1 MQLRHLLLPLLMAFG
16 SAAPAVPAPYVPEPH
31 QFTRVEAVPQSG
43 IAVPLDGETV
53 KPGDF
58 ITTRSLN
65 GEWSFSG
72 VVNSAKPFPADTD
85 LDSGFMK
92 PEFDAS
98 KWGKIAVPLNWFQK
112 FPQARKQSEPYTKGL
127 YRTSFELSAAE
138 MKDRRVI
145 LKFDCVGYEGKVF
158 LNGKEVGNHHGD
170 FTSFEID
177 ATDAAKA
184 GRNVLALRVF
194 SSFGPTHGL
203 KEKIVHPYG
212 SQWGI
217 GNIKGG
223 IWQNVTLSLEP
234 ELRIQK
240 IFVNPSL
247 ADNSLGIDYTIVN
260 HTGKPFNGTLDCVAT
275 DAMKAH
281 ANAEAGTL
289 SIPVTLKPGVNTGS
303 VTLKLKNPELWS
315 VDRPYLYFLNLLLRE
330 SGGTV
335 SAASTRFGFREFHT
349 KDGRFY
355 LNGKEIYLFGENIS
369 SVSYGGY
376 GHSAAAEDAR
386 LTDFILTMKNYGY
399 NIMRTPHMPILPAA
413 LEIADECGMMIFNEW
428 AWCFDNTIDE
438 AGFEKH
444 NIAELKEFVNATYNH
459 PSVVMWSLG
468 NEVNHS
474 NRPDVV
480 REMDRQVKTVH
491 ELDKQ
496 KRPVSSFSGA
506 AGWSSYGREKLVTD
520 VLDLHT
526 YVALS
531 APWVDRNAG
540 ADKIYE
546 GLLNIYGEK
555 NRLSRPL
562 IAWEN
567 VGFSWGFLYSD
578 NKNPD
583 FKRNDPEQYMK
594 YVEGETS
601 WGNPRG
607 IGYSGCM
614 SLAEA
619 VDPKVGADVPMTRFG
634 KRIFELY
641 RLDRRFSGFAP
652 WFGDAKLKTA
662 TLWTQPVLPVLQN
675 AHGLPPR
682 DLYAGES
689 SRWTLVTVNDSNTAY
704 KDLKLELALTGE
716 DGKILPVSTIRI
728 SELPAQRITA
738 QPVELPLPQAAPG
751 FHQLRMTLF
760 ENGKELA
767 RNYYELSIQ
776 SPSIRSEAVETVR
789 PVYVYD
795 TGAPKNVERLK
806 RQLGDWQ
813 IKNSVINRFDGLK
826 TPGVVIVPAESEET
840 QLLKL
845 RDDAELR
852 TFLSGGGILLVL
864 AQKNPQSEI
873 PGPQLVEGAVAFC
886 DPIVTT
892 HPVFN
897 GLDARNFDCWDNE
910 TGYVV
915 TASYMPFTVNA
926 LAAKGAMLGRKDV
939 GMALVEAT
947 FGKGRIILSQ
957 LLATTSTPQDS
968 SAMLYL
974 RNLIGYAAGAKEL
987 WKDARPFSKLE
998 DGGFQVNPDR
1008 VETIDL
1014 APFANRGFSDEKD
1027 GDQAG
1032 GWTDQGEND
1041 FRMMPVGRVTEAG
1054 GIPFDIVDPAKNGGK
1069 SCIVLAGTERPYFP
1083 LAVKEIK
1090 VDRKF
1095 SRLFFLHTAAW
1106 GGAENAGSY
1115 RIHYSDGKTVTVPLT
1130 GNRNIGDW
1138 WNANPLP
1145 EARAGIFRKN
1155 PSGQNVGTFVMAWE
1169 NPRPDET
1176 IASLDFL
1183 SPLYRDKTEI
1193 DWAPKQTAV
1202 PVLIAVSGEKPHPN
1216 PVEITGKAYRNLLP
1230 CKDTGTTL
1238 AGIVREGKTN
1248 GRREWNIT
1256 FPAARESDCPAAFF
1270 QFNQAGMSDHYD
1282 VLALTIR
1289 SKTPGTIEVVLPQ
1302 KDWKGNY
1309 RGFLRLDGD
1318 GKPHV
1323 YRMRLGKELNRNGNF
1338 PVNNLR
1344 GELFFFDRSSDSGT
1358 TRPRIDFTIER
1369 AVLE

>member
-16 SAAPAVPAPYVPEPH
+16 SAAPAAPAPYVPEPH
-31 QFTRVEAVPQSG
+31 QFKRVETVPQSG
-43 IAVPLDGETV
+43 IAVPLDGKTV

-72 VVNSAKPFPADTD
+72 VVNSAKPFPADAD

-98 KWGKIAVPLNWFQK
+98 GWGKIAVPLNWFQK
-112 FPQARKQSEPYTKGL
+112 YPQARKPSEPYTKGL
-127 YRTSFELSAAE
+127 YRTGFELSAAE
-138 MKDRRVI
+138 LKERRVI
-145 LKFDCVGYEGKVF
+145 LKFDCVGYEARVF

-170 FTSFEID
+170 FTPFEID

-184 GRNVLALRVF
+184 GTNVLALRVF
-194 SSFGPTHGL
+194 SSFGRAHGL

-212 SQWGI
+212 SQWSI

-240 IFVNPSL
+240 IFVTPSL

-260 HTGKPFNGTLDCVAT
+260 HTGKPFSGKLYCVAT

-289 SIPVTLKPGVNTGS
+289 PVPVTLKPGVNTGS
-303 VTLKLKNPELWS
+303 VTLKLQNPELWS
-315 VDRPYLYFLNLLLRE
+315 TDRPYLYYLNLLLRK
-330 SGGTV
+330 SGETV
-335 SAASTRFGFREFHT
+335 SVASTRFGFREFHT

-355 LNGKEIYLFGENIS
+355 LNGKETYLFGENIS
-369 SVSYGGY
+369 SVNYGGY
-376 GHSAAAEDAR
+376 GLSAAAEEAR
-386 LTDFILTMKNYGY
+386 LADFILSMRNNGY
-399 NIMRTPHMPILPAA
+399 LILRTAHMPIVPAA

-428 AWCFDNTIDE
+428 AWCFDNGIDE

-444 NIAELKEFVNATYNH
+444 NIPELREFFEATANH

-468 NEVNHS
+468 NEVNHVS
-474 NRPDVV
+474 RPDVV
-480 REMDRQVKTVH
+480 RQMDLQVKTVH

-496 KRPVSSFSGA
+496 KRPVSAFSGA
-506 AGWSSYGREKLVTD
+506 AGWPSYGREKLVTD

-531 APWVDRNAG
+531 SPWVNRNAE
-540 ADKIYE
+540 ADKIYR
-546 GLLNIYGEK
+546 GLLEIYGE
-555 NRLSRPL
+555 NGRLSRPL
-562 IAWEN
+562 VAWEN
-567 VGFSWGFLYSD
+567 VGFSWGFHTSN
-578 NKNPD
+578 NKNPN
-583 FKRNDPEQYMK
+583 FKRNDPGEYRK
-594 YVEGETS
+594 YIEGETS
-601 WGNPRG
+601 WANPRG

-641 RLDRRFSGFAP
+641 RLDRRFTGFAP
-652 WFGDAKLKTA
+652 WFGDARLKTA
-662 TLWTQPVLPVLQN
+662 TLWTQPVLPVLHNEQ
-675 AHGLPPR
+675 ALPPR
-682 DLYAGES
+682 DLYAGETT
-689 SRWTLVTVNDSNTAY
+689 RWTLATVNDSNTAY
-704 KDLKLELALTGE
+704 RNLELELTLAGD
-716 DGKILPVSTIRI
+716 DGKLLPVKTIPI
-728 SELPAQRITA
+728 AELPAQRITA
-738 QPVELPLPQAAPG
+738 QPVELPLPPTAPG
-751 FHQLRMTLF
+751 FYQLRLTLL

-767 RNYYELSIQ
+767 RNYYDLSLQ
-776 SPSIRSEAVETVR
+776 SPSIRGEAIETVR
-789 PVYVYD
+789 PVYLYD

-813 IKNSVINRFDGLK
+813 IKYRVINSFDGLK
-826 TPGVVIVPAESEET
+826 APGAAIIPAESAEP
-840 QLLKL
+840 QHLKL
-845 RDDAELR
+845 RDDAGLR
-852 TFLSGGGILLVL
+852 GFLTDGGILLVL
-864 AQKNPQSEI
+864 AQKNLQSEI

-886 DPIVTT
+886 DPIVTA
-892 HPVFN
+892 HPVFR
-897 GLDARNFDCWDNE
+897 GLDARNFDCWDNP
-910 TGYVV
+910 TGFVV

-926 LAAKGAMLGRKDV
+926 LAAKGSMLSRKDV
-939 GMALVEAT
+939 GMALAEAT

-957 LLATTSTPQDS
+957 LLATASTPQDS

-987 WKDARPFSKLE
+987 WDAQPFSKLE
-998 DGGFQVNPDR
+998 DGGFQVSPDR
-1008 VETIDL
+1008 VEPVNL
-1014 APFANRGFSDEKD
+1014 APYANRGFSDEKD
-1027 GDQAG
+1027 GDRAG
-1032 GWTDQGEND
+1032 GWTDQGGND

-1054 GIPFDIVDPAKNGGK
+1054 GIPFDIVDPAKNNGK

-1083 LAVKEIK
+1083 HAVKGIK
-1090 VDRKF
+1090 VERKF

-1106 GGAENAGSY
+1106 GGAESAGSY
-1115 RIHYSDGKTVTVPLT
+1115 RIHYADGKTAAIPLA

-1155 PSGQNVGTFVMAWE
+1155 AAGHNVGTFVMAWE

-1176 IASLDFL
+1176 IASIDFL
-1183 SPLYRDKTEI
+1183 SPLYTDQTEI
-1193 DWAPKQTAV
+1193 DWAPKLTAV

-1230 CKDTGTTL
+1230 GKENGTAL
-1238 AGIVREGKTN
+1238 AGIVRKAKAED

-1256 FPAARESDCPAAFF
+1256 FPAAGENDCPAAFF
-1270 QFNQAGMSDHYD
+1270 QFNPAGMSDRYD
-1282 VLALTIR
+1282 FLTLTIR

-1302 KDWKGNY
+1302 KDWKGSY

-1338 PVNNLR
+1338 PIDNLR
-1344 GELFFFDRSSDSGT
+1344 GELFFFDRSSNSGT
-1358 TRPRIDFTIER
+1358 ARPRIDFTIER
-1369 AVLE
+1369 AALE